1 MTKVLLVVGVL
12 NEDDVLR
19 GNDVNRHNATAP
31 ILEEDEAVF
40 HSFFQSHSEL
50 DRIFAA
56 KATLVA
62 NVTDAASGKIDVCSV
77 SEMGCS
83 K

>member
-40 HSFFQSHSEL
+40 HCFLQSHSDL
-50 DRIFAA
+50 HWV
-56 KATLVA
+56 L
-62 NVTDAASGKIDVCSV
+62 SS
-77 SEMGCS
+77 
-83 K
+83 